1 MTFRHLITGG
11 DGNDYLHNF
20 TISNIRPVVAS
31 SSSPIPTRASS
42 RGRRP
47 TKDEAL
53 EAGAL
58 AGRRWDLYRLLSDP
72 TRLRLLAL
80 TAREELA
87 VSELAELLREGQPKV
102 SRHATALRDAAL
114 LHGRKQG
121 TWVLL
126 RLAPGAED
134 DPVISDAL
142 AAGRELCEAEGTL
155 ERIADVLAARDAA
168 TREFFA
174 RGGRTLRSG
183 PPTELPAYLRA
194 LAPLVTPR
202 GLAIDAGTGD
212 GALLEVLAPL
222 FDRVVAVD
230 RSDAQIELARLRATQ
245 RRFDNV
251 TFVQGELDGPELA
264 TALDGARADA
274 VFASRILHHAPVPAT
289 TIRAIVELARPA
301 RDGHPGGAVL
311 VVDYESHRDEAL
323 REKEADLW
331 LGFEPD
337 ELRALAEEAGLVDMC
352 QGTLPRPWCGDGPDA
367 HLPWQ
372 WLSGRRG

>member
-1 MTFRHLITGG
+1 MAN
-11 DGNDYLHNF
+11 DGSTTSL
-20 TISNIRPVVAS
+20 A
-31 SSSPIPTRASS
+31 RASS

-58 AGRRWDLYRLLSDP
+58 PGRRWELYRLLSDP

-102 SRHATALRDAAL
+102 SRHATALRDGAL

-142 AAGRELCEAEGTL
+142 AAGRTLCEADGTL
-155 ERIADVLAARDAA
+155 DRIAGILAARDAA

-194 LAPLVTPR
+194 LAPLVSPR
-202 GLAIDAGTGD
+202 RLAIDAGTGD

-222 FDRVVAVD
+222 FDRVIAVD

-251 TFVQGELDGPELA
+251 TFVEGELDGPELA
-264 TALDGARADA
+264 EALDGAHADA
-274 VFASRILHHAPVPAT
+274 VFASRILHHAPVPAK
-289 TIRAIVELARPA
+289 TIRSIVQLAHPA
-301 RDGHPGGAVL
+301 GDGEPGGAVF
-311 VVDYESHRDEAL
+311 VVDYENHRDEAL

-331 LGFEPD
+331 LGFEPT
-337 ELRALAEEAGLVDMC
+337 ELRALAQEAGLANVC

-372 WLSGRRG
+372 WLSGRRA